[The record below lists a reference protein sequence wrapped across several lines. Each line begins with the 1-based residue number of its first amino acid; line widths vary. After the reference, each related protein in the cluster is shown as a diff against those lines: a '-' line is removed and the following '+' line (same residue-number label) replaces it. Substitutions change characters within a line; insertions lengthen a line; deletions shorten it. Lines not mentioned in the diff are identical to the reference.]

1 MQESTQQDG
10 ASNAPD
16 KLPILWIDGAF
27 VEPDDARIS
36 ALDAGFQHAVGLFE
50 TMLVVTNTPG
60 KAHVHR
66 ARAHLERM
74 LNSAT
79 SLRLLDQFDIG
90 ALLFVLQEAADRAAL
105 PPGAHARLR
114 LTLTGG
120 DMNLLGRTTAAKTDA
135 HHPTI
140 VLQLTPAATYPDQ
153 MFDRGITLTIAAA
166 RANPFRETEGHK
178 TLDYWWR
185 LRELQ
190 DAAVRNA
197 GECLILQVS
206 NHIAGG
212 AVSNLFA
219 VRDGALLTPI
229 AHGEESKGSIPA
241 PVLPGITRDTLID
254 YAESN
259 NITATKRMMTIA
271 DVLDADELFL
281 TNSSWGVLPAV
292 QVEGKTIGAGKPG
305 PITQQ
310 LRAAWLEDIARCE

>member
-1 MQESTQQDG
+1 MQETPEQNG
-10 ASNAPD
+10 TAAPS

-27 VEPDDARIS
+27 VAPDDARIS

-50 TMLVVTNTPG
+50 TMLVVTSDAG

-74 LNSAT
+74 HASAT
-79 SLRLLDQFDIG
+79 NLRLLNQFDIG

-120 DMNLLGRTTAAKTDA
+120 DMNLLGRTTASNKPA

-140 VLQLTPAATYPDQ
+140 VLQLTPAATYPNQ
-153 MFDRGITLTIAAA
+153 MFDRGIALTIATA

-190 DAAVRNA
+190 DAATRNA
-197 GECLILQVS
+197 GECMILQVS

-219 VRDGALLTPI
+219 VHKGKLITPI
-229 AHGEESKGSIPA
+229 ARSEEPEGGIPS
-241 PVLPGITRDTLID
+241 PVLPGITRETLID
-254 YAESN
+254 HAQTSG
-259 NITATKRMMTIA
+259 ITVSKQMMTIT

-281 TNSSWGVLPAV
+281 ANSSWGVLPAV
-292 QVEGKTIGAGKPG
+292 QVEGKTIGSGTPG

-310 LRAAWLEDIARCE
+310 LRQAWLEDITRTE